1 MELLRYKFNLVC
13 RAVVV
18 SCVLIEDLGFQQAL
32 EGASSYSSVSLL
44 RQKADRFVTKR
55 FGRDFFSIFFFF
67 FFWKRCH

>member
-44 RQKADRFVTKR
+44 RQKADRFVTK
-55 FGRDFFSIFFFF
+55 
-67 FFWKRCH
+67 